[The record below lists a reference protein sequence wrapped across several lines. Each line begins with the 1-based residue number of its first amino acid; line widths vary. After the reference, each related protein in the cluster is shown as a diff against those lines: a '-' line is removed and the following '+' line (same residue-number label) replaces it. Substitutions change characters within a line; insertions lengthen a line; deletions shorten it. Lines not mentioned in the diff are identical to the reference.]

1 MVVSSFTRG
10 TELVTTVSAFQS
22 PATHPGQTVK
32 QNHTGNGTLGNVTPT
47 LEVCAEGVVM
57 VTLLVSVV
65 TRSVGVTVWL
75 R

>member
-1 MVVSSFTRG
+1 MVVSSFTTG

-32 QNHTGNGTLGNVTPT
+32 QEGNGTLGNGTPT
-47 LEVCAEGVVM
+47 LEACTEGVVM